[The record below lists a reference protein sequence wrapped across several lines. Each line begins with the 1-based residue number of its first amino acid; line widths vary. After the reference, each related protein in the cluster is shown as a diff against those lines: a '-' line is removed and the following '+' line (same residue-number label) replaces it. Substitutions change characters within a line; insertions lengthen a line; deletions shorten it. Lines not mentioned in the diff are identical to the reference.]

1 MNTVQDASLI
11 GFGDLF
17 TRAYQTQK
25 ALLPWG
31 NSTEL
36 KIGHTEEEATLP
48 NYITGVGNRNSNARV
63 TGVTCSF
70 TLYDANPRNMALI
83 GRGTVR
89 GVAVGEV
96 TDEVHICEGVPGELI
111 PFNELPDPTGPI
123 TIKDADDA
131 ALAAGEDYLVTPYG
145 IQVTVGSKIGAT
157 GIQASYTKLK
167 ADVVEMLTTSQVE
180 LECYFAGLNAAQ
192 GGAPMPARL
201 HRLKVGLVQE
211 IALSGT
217 AYAAYNVTGQL
228 LADPRQPPVPGM
240 KLSDFYSLGQRAA

>member
-17 TRAYQTQK
+17 SRAYQTQK

-31 NSTEL
+31 NTTEL
-36 KIGHTEEEATLP
+36 KVGHTEEEVVLP
-48 NYITGVGNRNSNARV
+48 NYITGVGNRNSNSRI

-70 TLYDANPRNMALI
+70 TLYDPNPRNMALI

-96 TDEVHICEGVPGELI
+96 TEEIHICEGVPGELI
-111 PFNELPDPTGPI
+111 PFDELPDPTAPI
-123 TIKDADDA
+123 TIVDAEDG
-131 ALAAGEDYLVTPYG
+131 ALAPGEDYLVTPYG
-145 IQVTVGSKIGAT
+145 IQVTSGSKIT
-157 GIQASYTKLK
+157 TVGIKASYTKLK

-192 GGAPMPARL
+192 GGAPTPARL

-211 IALSGT
+211 ISLSGT

-228 LADPRQPPVPGM
+228 LSDPRQSAVPGV
-240 KLSDFYSLGQRAA
+240 KLSEFYALGQRAA